1 MHHSGDKKSL
11 VKLSSIPCFVGANH
25 GEAFGMQHALPP
37 TLPYLPQ
44 LQQNASE
51 QLPFQGLPVG
61 TPTDQL
67 QQGNTVAEQQYAQ
80 YQHPAA
86 EATGSYAHP
95 ISVPQAEALAGSG
108 MQQQYQYML
117 PNVSSG
123 HVYDFTQ
130 QQQEQAYAPAVA
142 PVQTEQGYYQ
152 EGGLYAPDAC
162 TNPDWQQYQG
172 GAVGGE
178 EICGDCAA
186 TLPPDAVGGDYQQ
199 VHLIMSSD
207 SLLTFQMYQI
217 ISFKTVC
224 ILVEEYE

>member
-1 MHHSGDKKSL
+1 MSNSYPSL
-11 VKLSSIPCFVGANH
+11 VVGAIY
-25 GEAFGMQHALPP
+25 GEEFSTQHASPP
-37 TLPYLPQ
+37 PPLYLPQ

-51 QLPFQGLPVG
+51 QLPFQGPPVG
-61 TPTDQL
+61 APTDQL
-67 QQGNTVAEQQYAQ
+67 QQGNTEAEQQYAQ

-86 EATGSYAHP
+86 EATGSYAQFPP

-130 QQQEQAYAPAVA
+130 QQQEQAYAPAVI

-152 EGGLYAPDAC
+152 GGELYVLDAC
-162 TNPDWQQYQG
+162 TNPEWQQYQG

-178 EICGDCAA
+178 EICGDCDAA
-186 TLPPDAVGGDYQQ
+186 LPSDAVGGDYQQ
-199 VHLIMSSD
+199 VQHLVASSD
-207 SLLTFQMYQI
+207 NLLTFQVYQM
-217 ISFKTVC
+217 ISFETIC
-224 ILVEEYE
+224 ILVEEYG